1 MGRSGSTLLYKSI
14 FIALAKKNY
23 PYLPNSIGQIIS
35 RGGIWNPN
43 KKLFKGMVHKTHLH
57 FSDLPKNIDAKV
69 IFFSLPSDSVL
80 SVISNRSRKGDLQIN
95 KHLKNLKAKG
105 PYNEICFRDILRIEE
120 QIDSWFN
127 CHGKN
132 ILLIRY
138 EKIWEFQSEIEK
150 FINLNINFPKQ
161 NKSRRKL
168 SEEASRKE
176 KICRKFYSELD
187 DKVNKLPDI
196 SFIN

>member
-1 MGRSGSTLLYKSI
+1 MQVDEHDAICFLINHPFTKLLRFSFCHNLIINILYCLRYFVALIRQSTDTPIIVSSMGRSGSTLLYKSI

-80 SVISNRSRKGDLQIN
+80 SVISNRSRKGDL
-95 KHLKNLKAKG
+95 
-105 PYNEICFRDILRIEE
+105 
-120 QIDSWFN
+120 
-127 CHGKN
+127 
-132 ILLIRY
+132 
-138 EKIWEFQSEIEK
+138 
-150 FINLNINFPKQ
+150 
-161 NKSRRKL
+161 
-168 SEEASRKE
+168 
-176 KICRKFYSELD
+176 
-187 DKVNKLPDI
+187 
-196 SFIN
+196 